1 MSSDIVKKKYLK
13 LINELNKHNKLYYD
27 KSSPIISDQE
37 YDQLKIEI
45 FEIEK
50 NNKNISSIKAGKNYY
65 FVSNTLTTEAGIF
78 HDWFRDIY
86 IILGEQHNE
95 KWSIKIYNNP
105 LINFIW
111 IGIIIMILSSLVGIL
126 KK

>member
-1 MSSDIVKKKYLK
+1 MNLEEKCSGSQSIKHFFAVS
-13 LINELNKHNKLYYD
+13 LIF
-27 KSSPIISDQE
+27 SP
-37 YDQLKIEI
+37 
-45 FEIEK
+45 
-50 NNKNISSIKAGKNYY
+50 NNKNISLIKAGKNYY

-111 IGIIIMILSSLVGIL
+111 IGIIIMIVSSLVGTL